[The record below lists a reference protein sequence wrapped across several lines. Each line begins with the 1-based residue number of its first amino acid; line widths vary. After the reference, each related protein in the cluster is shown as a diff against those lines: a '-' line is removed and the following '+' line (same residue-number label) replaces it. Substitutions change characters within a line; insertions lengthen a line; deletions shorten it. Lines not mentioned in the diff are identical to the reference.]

1 MIRELKTLIAVAREG
16 TFAAAGKRIGL
27 TQAAISAQMQRLE
40 AGLGLTLFE
49 RRGRSAHLNAMGN
62 QVLRQAQE
70 LLQLY
75 ENLGSISPQDNSTL
89 PVHIGAIASIQ
100 CTLLPTVLA
109 EFHQRYPK
117 CRSHIVP
124 GLSLELANMVDAGEL
139 DIAAIIRPPF
149 SLYSDLHWST
159 LASEP
164 FRLLVPHTIAGDD
177 WMELLSHQPFIR
189 YNRTSF
195 GGRQVDRFL
204 RKLHLSTHEICEVD
218 ELDAIVQLV
227 ASGVGIALVPQTL
240 TYRQWPATIRAL
252 DLGQHTF
259 YRDIGLIYR
268 TELEQ
273 NEPLNMLKQ
282 LITTYT
288 HTQYHTTAPSAGP
301 EQ

>member
-1 MIRELKTLIAVAREG
+1 MIRELKTLQAVAREG
-16 TFAAAGKRIGL
+16 TFAAAGKKIGL

-62 QVLRQAQE
+62 QVLRQAQK

-75 ENLGSISPQDNSTL
+75 ENLGSVSPQDSNSM
-89 PVHIGAIASIQ
+89 PVNIGSIASIQ
-100 CTLLPTVLA
+100 CTLLPTALA
-109 EFHQRYPK
+109 KFHQRYPG
-117 CRSHIVP
+117 CHSHIVP

-139 DIAAIIRPPF
+139 DVAAIIRPPF
-149 SLYSDLHWST
+149 TLFSDLHWTT

-164 FRLLVPHTIAGDD
+164 FRLLVPHSVTGDD
-177 WMELLSHQPFIR
+177 WVELLNHHPFIR

-204 RKLHLSTHEICEVD
+204 RRRHLFVNEICEVD

-227 ASGVGIALVPQTL
+227 ANGVGVALVPQTL
-240 TYRQWPATIRAL
+240 TYRHWPRDIRAL
-252 DLGQHTF
+252 ELGEHTF

-268 TELEQ
+268 SELER
-273 NEPLNMLKQ
+273 NEPLSTLKK
-282 LITTYT
+282 LITACT
-288 HTQYHTTAPSAGP
+288 HAQY
-301 EQ
+301 QRNV